1 MDRLP
6 IDDVLPALAAALDGG
21 TSAVLEAPTGAG
33 KTTRVPLALL
43 DRPWVRGDWAG
54 GGRIIMLEPRRLA
67 ARAAAGRMAALLGEA
82 VGETVG
88 YRVRFDSRIGPRTR
102 IEVVTDGLFTRM
114 IVEDPGL
121 EGIAAVIFDEFH
133 ERSLDADLG
142 LALALEA
149 QEALRPDLRL
159 LAMSATL
166 DGARVADLLGGAP
179 IVRSEGRAFPVT
191 VRYAERRDD
200 DPVEARMARAL
211 RQALGDH
218 GGDILAFLPGKA
230 EIERVAARLEDGG
243 LPPGVHLHRL
253 HGDLDLAVQD
263 RALAPAPVGGRK
275 IVLSTNIAETSLTIE
290 GVTVVIDSGLERV
303 AGFDPGTGMGRLV
316 TTGISAASAEQRR
329 GRAGRLGPGTCIRLW
344 TEAEQRALPAHA
356 PPQIQR
362 ADMAPVAL
370 DLALWGVADPGQLR
384 LLDAPN
390 AGAFAQA
397 RGLLADLGAL
407 DAAGR
412 ITDHGRA
419 LARLGAHP
427 RLGHLMIEGR
437 RLGLGAMAT
446 RVAALIEGRDPVKR
460 QPGQR
465 DADLA
470 LRLDAL
476 AGEGSGIDRAQARQI
491 VQAARQWARRLKIG
505 ADAADD
511 RDRLGDLVAL
521 AYPERVARR
530 RPGGGGLYLMASGQG
545 ARLDP
550 AEPLAGR
557 DWLAIA
563 SLDGQRRDGRV
574 FLAAAL
580 DAGAV
585 ERLFAPRMT
594 VEERVDFDPESGQVR
609 ARRRRLLGAITV
621 DDAIWPN
628 PPRAL
633 VTAALLQAIR
643 DGGVNLL
650 GLSPAA
656 QGLRARVAFL
666 RGVEGADWPDWSD
679 EALLAGLADWLGPYV
694 EGMSRLEGLR
704 RLDFHDIL
712 AAGLDWPQRQ
722 ALERLAPSHLTV
734 PSGHRHAL
742 DYGDGGAPVLAVKLQ
757 EMFGARETPAVAGG
771 RVPVTLHLL
780 SPAGRPVQVTSDLA
794 GFWERGYRD
803 VRADLRGRYP
813 KHPWPEDPTTAPAT
827 AKTKRHLPP
836 GTT

>member
-1 MDRLP
+1 MDPLP
-6 IDDVLPALAAALDGG
+6 IDAVLPALAAALDGG
-21 TSAVLEAPTGAG
+21 TAAVLEAPTGAG
-33 KTTRVPLALL
+33 KTTGVPLALR
-43 DRPWVRGDWAG
+43 DRPWIA

-88 YRVRFDSRIGPRTR
+88 YRVRFDSRIGPGTR

-114 IVEDPGL
+114 IVDDPGL
-121 EGIAAVIFDEFH
+121 EGVAAVIFDEFH

-159 LAMSATL
+159 LVMSATL
-166 DGARVADLLGGAP
+166 DGERVAGLLGGAP
-179 IVRSEGRAFPVT
+179 VVRSEGRAFPVA
-191 VRYAERRDD
+191 VAYAERRDD
-200 DPVEARMARAL
+200 DPVEARMARAI
-211 RQALGDH
+211 RRALTDH
-218 GGDILAFLPGKA
+218 GGDILAFLPGRA
-230 EIERVAARLEDGG
+230 EIERVAVRLEEGG
-243 LPPGVHLHRL
+243 LPPGVALHRL
-253 HGDLDLAVQD
+253 HGDLDLATQD
-263 RALAPAPVGGRK
+263 RALAPAPAGGRK
-275 IVLSTNIAETSLTIE
+275 VVLSTNIAETSLTIE
-290 GVTVVIDSGLERV
+290 GVAVVIDSGLERV
-303 AGFDPGTGMGRLV
+303 AAFDPGTGMGRLV
-316 TTGISAASAEQRR
+316 TGTISAASAEQRR

-356 PPQIQR
+356 PPRIQR

-407 DAAGR
+407 DGAGR

-460 QPGQR
+460 QPGRR

-476 AGEGSGIDRAQARQI
+476 AGDGGGIDRAQARQI
-491 VQAARQWARRLKIG
+491 AQAARQWARRLKI
-505 ADAADD
+505 AEAPDD
-511 RDRLGDLVAL
+511 RARLGELVAL

-530 RPGGGGLYLMASGQG
+530 RPGGGGVYLMASGQG

-557 DWLAIA
+557 EWLAIA

-574 FLAAAL
+574 FLAAGL
-580 DAGAV
+580 DETEVAT
-585 ERLFAPRMT
+585 LFGERMT
-594 VEERVDFDPESGQVR
+594 VEERVDFDPDSGQVR

-621 DDAIWPN
+621 EDAVWPD
-628 PPRAL
+628 PPRAR
-633 VTAALLQAIR
+633 VTAALLQAVR
-643 DGGVNLL
+643 DGGMALL

-656 QGLRARVAFL
+656 RALRARVAFL
-666 RGVEGADWPDWSD
+666 RGVEGEGWPDWSD
-679 EALLAGLADWLGPYV
+679 GALLDGLAEWLGPYV
-694 EGMSRLEGLR
+694 EGISRLDGLR
-704 RLDFHDIL
+704 RLDFHEIL
-712 AAGLDWPQRQ
+712 AAALDWPRRQ
-722 ALERLAPSHLTV
+722 ALDRLAPSHLSV
-734 PSGHRHAL
+734 PSGNRHAL
-742 DYGDGGAPVLAVKLQ
+742 DYGDGRAPVLAVKLQ
-757 EMFGARETPAVAGG
+757 EMFGARETPSVAGG

-794 GFWERGYRD
+794 GFWDRGYRD